1 MPTNPLLRPEG
12 PWLHP
17 FVATASDACNRIWA
31 IQKAGETRV
40 ACRTIRGQKARNTQA
55 LFDEFAAA
63 LQFPYYFGENGGAFD
78 ECLTDLEWLP
88 ADAYA
93 LLIQNS
99 THLLETEMSDQ
110 LSAFFQALERAGRE
124 WGTPAA
130 GQFPRPAKSFHVLL
144 QCTSEEEGTLHQKL
158 EAAKVSFEP
167 LE

>member
-1 MPTNPLLRPEG
+1 MPINRVLRPEG

-17 FVATASDACNRIWA
+17 FVATTSDAYDRVWA
-31 IQKAGETRV
+31 LQKAGETRV
-40 ACRTIRGQKARNTQA
+40 VCRTIRGQKARTTQA

-63 LQFPYYFGENGGAFD
+63 LQFPYYFGENWDAFD

-88 ADAYA
+88 ADAYV
-93 LLIQNS
+93 LLIENS
-99 THLLETEMSDQ
+99 THLLETETSEQ

-124 WGTPAA
+124 WGTPVV
-130 GQFPRPAKSFHVLL
+130 GQFPRPAKGFHVLL
-144 QCTSEEEGTLHQKL
+144 QCTLEEKSSLHQKL

>member
-1 MPTNPLLRPEG
+1 MPINRVLRPEG

-17 FVATASDACNRIWA
+17 FVATTSDAYDRVWA
-31 IQKAGETRV
+31 LQKAGDTRV
-40 ACRTIRGQKARNTQA
+40 ACRTIRGRKARTTQA

-63 LQFPYYFGENGGAFD
+63 LQFPYYFGENWDAFD
-78 ECLTDLEWLP
+78 ECLTDLQWLP
-88 ADAYA
+88 ADAYV
-93 LLIQNS
+93 LLIENS
-99 THLLETEMSDQ
+99 THLLETERSDR
-110 LSAFFQALERAGRE
+110 LSTLFQVLERAGRE

-144 QCTSEEEGTLHQKL
+144 QCTLEEAESLHQML

>member
-1 MPTNPLLRPEG
+1 MPIDRVLRPEG

-17 FVATASDACNRIWA
+17 FVATTSDACDRVWA
-31 IQKAGETRV
+31 LQKAGETRV
-40 ACRTIRGQKARNTQA
+40 ACRTIRGQKARTTQA

-63 LQFPYYFGENGGAFD
+63 LQFPYYFGENWDAFD

-88 ADAYA
+88 ADGYV

-99 THLLETEMSDQ
+99 THLLETETSDRR
-110 LSAFFQALERAGRE
+110 STFFQVLERDGRE

-144 QCTSEEEGTLHQKL
+144 QCTSEEERSLHKKL
-158 EAAKVSFEP
+158 EGAKVSFEP